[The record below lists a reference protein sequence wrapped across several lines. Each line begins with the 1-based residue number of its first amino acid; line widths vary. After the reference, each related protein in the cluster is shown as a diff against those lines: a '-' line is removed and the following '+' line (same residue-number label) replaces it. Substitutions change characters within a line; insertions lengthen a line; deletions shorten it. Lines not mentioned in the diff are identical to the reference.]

1 MYRKRS
7 DPQRAVNEEIRHLR
21 GLVLIRSLLA
31 DRGATAAELQECDV
45 VIAGCRLKLA
55 ALALR
60 TGAYA
65 SAA

>member
-1 MYRKRS
+1 MHRKLS
-7 DPQRAVNEEIRHLR
+7 DSQRAVDEEIRHIR

-31 DRGATAAELQECDV
+31 DRGASAAELQECDV
-45 VIAGCRLKLA
+45 VIAGCRRELV

-60 TGAYA
+60 AGAYA